1 VVAVV
6 VVVVVAVV
14 VVVMAGAAVLVVV
27 VVGGGGQVHGKGTR
41 SNTPCRKGY
50 LNDMLL
56 HTRAEMFCVSSRCL
70 RFVVFFRILSYFGV
84 GIFRGTFWGSSGRLV
99 GA

>member
-1 VVAVV
+1 M

-41 SNTPCRKGY
+41 SNTPCRIGY
-50 LNDMLL
+50 LSDMLL

-70 RFVVFFRILSYFGV
+70 RFVCFFLILWYFGG
-84 GIFRGTFWGSSGRLV
+84 GIFQGTFWGSSGRLV

>member
-1 VVAVV
+1 M
-6 VVVVVAVV
+6 VVVVAVV

-41 SNTPCRKGY
+41 SNTPCRK
-50 LNDMLL
+50 
-56 HTRAEMFCVSSRCL
+56 RAEMFCVSSRCL